1 MIILSALSAA
11 AMTMM
16 SQEPA
21 NSDSLTR
28 LLKEVVVAA
37 KQPATR
43 LEGSTLVTS
52 VPGSNLQ
59 NLGTAVDVLAQ
70 LPMITVN
77 DGEVSVAGKGTPQ
90 IFIDGRPMNDNDELR
105 QLRSDNIKRV
115 EVEMAPGAMYASDVK
130 AVLKI
135 TTRRN
140 FLQGLSLTERAEAER
155 KRRWSANNMLDM
167 NYRKGE
173 WDFFATGT
181 AEHGK
186 SLVKGRTTNT
196 LDYKG
201 ERTVV
206 GSSQH
211 NEYLADDATV
221 KAGINYASERG
232 MSAGAYY
239 RYDPDKT
246 DLLNTGTEWLDEIP
260 PIDREISRKARGRSH
275 LGAVY
280 YDNTFAGKYQ
290 LHFDGNYRRSTSDSH
305 VLTRYMN
312 DMDGDVSSSDHK
324 SSTLWA
330 GKLYMKFP
338 LWGGS
343 AVIGT
348 QDSYTRTSLDYKMNN
363 EEIGEYIPSSLTDG
377 RQISAAAFLT
387 WEKAIGRFSLSA
399 GLRYEHV
406 DYLFKVNGKK
416 DSDVSRRDNILTP
429 DVALGWNPDDQSQIG
444 VSYKMS
450 MIRPPYSQLTG
461 SLAYVGRHEIEGGN
475 PSLRDERMHDLQFFG
490 MWNGFMLQADVTRSI
505 DTYGFVKRVYP
516 ADDLQL
522 LMQPVNID
530 VSAVDVYLVWSK
542 NIGAWS
548 PNYSLGMRRQWL
560 EIEGTKYD
568 KPICSYSLEN
578 MIALPRGFLITV
590 NARGQSSGDMHT
602 NRFGTTWLTVGASVG
617 KTFLNKTLQVRLSVK
632 DLLNTANND
641 WTMNTYGVHVDKQ
654 QSYDRRGVSLSVSYR
669 FQPRQSKYKGG
680 TASEPEMRRL

>member
-1 MIILSALSAA
+1 MSAISAA
-11 AMTMM
+11 AMAMV
-16 SQEPA
+16 SQEPVK
-21 NSDSLTR
+21 SDSLTR
-28 LLKEVVVAA
+28 LLTEVVVAA

-59 NLGTAVDVLAQ
+59 TLGTAVAVLPQ
-70 LPMITVN
+70 LPMITIN
-77 DGEVSVAGKGTPQ
+77 DDEVSVAGKGSPQ
-90 IFIDGRPMNDNDELR
+90 VYIDGRPMNDYDELR

-115 EVEMAPGAMYASDVK
+115 EVEMAPGAMYGSDVK

-140 FLQGLSLTERAEAER
+140 FLQGLSLTERVETER
-155 KRRWSANNMLDM
+155 RRRWSANNLLDM
-167 NYRKGE
+167 NYRRGE

-181 AEHGK
+181 VAHNN

-201 ERTVV
+201 QKTIV
-206 GSSQH
+206 GGSQH
-211 NEYLADDATV
+211 NEYPADNATV
-221 KAGINYASERG
+221 KAGFNYASEKG

-239 RYDPDKT
+239 RYNPEKA
-246 DLLNTGTEWLDEIP
+246 DLLNTGAEWLNEMP
-260 PIDREISRKARGRSH
+260 HIDREISRKTCGRNH

-290 LHFDGNYRRSTSDSH
+290 LHFDGNYRWSTWDSN
-305 VLTRYMN
+305 VLTHYKN
-312 DMDGDVSSSDHK
+312 DMYGDVSSSDHR

-330 GKLYMKFP
+330 GKLYLKFP
-338 LWGGS
+338 IWGGL
-343 AVIGT
+343 ATIGT
-348 QDSYTRTSLDYKMNN
+348 QESYTCTSLDYKMNN
-363 EEIGEYIPSSLTDG
+363 AEIGEYIPSSLTDG

-387 WEKAIGRFSLSA
+387 WKKAIGRFSLSG

-406 DYLFKVNGKK
+406 DYLFKVDGKR
-416 DSDVSRRDNILTP
+416 DCDVSRRDNLLTP
-429 DVALGWNPDDQSQIG
+429 DISLGYSPDDQSQIG
-444 VSYKMS
+444 LSYKMS

-516 ADDLQL
+516 ADNLQL
-522 LMQPVNID
+522 LMRPVNID
-530 VSAVDVYLVWSK
+530 VSAIDVYFVWSK

-560 EIEGTKYD
+560 EIEGTKYN

-578 MIALPRGFLITV
+578 MIALPCGFLITI

-602 NRFGTTWLTVGASVG
+602 NRFGTTWLTMDASIG
-617 KTFLNKTLQVRLSVK
+617 KTFLNKALQIKLSAK
-632 DLLNTANND
+632 DVLNTANND
-641 WTMNTYGVHVDKQ
+641 WTMNTYGVFVDKQ

-680 TASEPEMRRL
+680 TASESEMNRL